1 MILKEPLKI
10 IGIIKNIFITDIN
23 NKYTGVLWFLQN
35 LIALYLIYPVLK
47 IVHDNDK
54 KVYNYFFIILLI
66 FTMFTNLLSLISNL
80 INTEIKFEGIK
91 IIITYISKFQI
102 LYNRNFLIFFMLG
115 GYLFENKEKFE
126 TKKVRIKW
134 IIIGLAAWIMS
145 YIYAI
150 IISKLQNKTYIGS
163 FNYESIFM
171 PFILIG
177 IFALTFNYK
186 DKNHWYNKF
195 IETVSKNS
203 LGIYLIHIIIIRIL
217 NSVITET
224 LPIGIRIIKVI
235 FIFLVSL
242 GLTLIIKKIPKI
254 NKIIEF

>member
-1 MILKEPLKI
+1 
-10 IGIIKNIFITDIN
+10 
-23 NKYTGVLWFLQN
+23 
-35 LIALYLIYPVLK
+35 
-47 IVHDNDK
+47 
-54 KVYNYFFIILLI
+54 
-66 FTMFTNLLSLISNL
+66 
-80 INTEIKFEGIK
+80 
-91 IIITYISKFQI
+91 
-102 LYNRNFLIFFMLG
+102 MLG

-195 IETVSKNS
+195 IETVSK
-203 LGIYLIHIIIIRIL
+203 IL
-217 NSVITET
+217 
-224 LPIGIRIIKVI
+224 
-235 FIFLVSL
+235 
-242 GLTLIIKKIPKI
+242 
-254 NKIIEF
+254 

>member
-1 MILKEPLKI
+1 M
-10 IGIIKNIFITDIN
+10 
-23 NKYTGVLWFLQN
+23 
-35 LIALYLIYPVLK
+35 LK